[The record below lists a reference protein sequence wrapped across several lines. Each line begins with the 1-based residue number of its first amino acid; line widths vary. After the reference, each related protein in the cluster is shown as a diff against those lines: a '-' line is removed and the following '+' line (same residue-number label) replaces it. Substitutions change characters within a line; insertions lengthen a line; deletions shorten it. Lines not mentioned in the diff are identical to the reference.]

1 MLFGSRHR
9 FHRLAAGF
17 VEEMVFRGIIL
28 NILKDKWNTKTAV
41 LIPSLLFGIV
51 HIIGMDF
58 SLVSCLLVLVAGT
71 MAGIEYQS
79 PQSGRLYPDKTNESR
94 VRHS

>member
-1 MLFGSRHR
+1 MLGAGIAFTG
-9 FHRLAAGF
+9 LAAGF

-28 NILKDKWNTKTAV
+28 NILKDKWNTKIAV
-41 LIPSLLFGIV
+41 LVTSLLFGIV
-51 HIIGMDF
+51 HIIRMDF